1 MASLLAE
8 AEQQG
13 LIDVFLV
20 MVTGQG
26 TSALQRQK
34 GQSKAD
40 QFRGE
45 MESQTTYTNHWRRLD
60 GSGLA
65 WEQECLGLEK
75 GDCILQVASLVG
87 LCPQGVFDFRVLLL
101 EKTCAAQT
109 AATLCMRGKLFSAV
123 SQHTTRQEVGRAWP
137 LFCHI
142 ADKLPCKVLAACH
155 THQDAGP
162 ILLWVQRLPPP
173 SDWQTCERL
182 KPCQWLPTGLSQA

>member
-40 QFRGE
+40 QFCGE
-45 MESQTTYTNHWRRLD
+45 MESQTTYTDHWRRLD

-75 GDCILQVASLVG
+75 GDCILQVAS
-87 LCPQGVFDFRVLLL
+87 GVFDFHVLLL
-101 EKTCAAQT
+101 QKTCAAQT
-109 AATLCMRGKLFSAV
+109 AATLCMHGKLFSAV
-123 SQHTTRQEVGRAWP
+123 SQHTTRQELGRAWP

-142 ADKLPCKVLAACH
+142 ADKLPWKVLAACH

-173 SDWQTCERL
+173 QIGRL
-182 KPCQWLPTGLSQA
+182 ARDSNHVSGFLQGSAKHESMCLC